1 MDIRRIEESTTP
13 ILRCTTA
20 ITRVD
25 DALLIISACYEN
37 DAGCVLLHE
46 DILPAA
52 FFELQTRFA
61 GEFVQ
66 KLVNYRIRIA
76 AVFAKNETYSERFR
90 EYVAEAR
97 GGNQF
102 RTFADEASAL
112 RWLEGV
118 QAP

>member
-1 MDIRRIEESTTP
+1 MDIRRVEEAKTP
-13 ILRCTTA
+13 VLRCTTV
-20 ITRVD
+20 IERVD
-25 DALLIISACYEN
+25 DALSIISACYEN
-37 DAGCVLLHE
+37 DAARVLLHE

-66 KLVNYRIRIA
+66 KLVNYRIKIA
-76 AVFAKNETYSERFR
+76 AVFAKDDTYPERFR

-97 GGNQF
+97 SGNQF

-112 RWLEGV
+112 RWLEV
-118 QAP
+118 